1 MRKAHALRCGVAALA
16 LMGAAAPSGLGDV
29 KARGLNVEYE
39 AGKVRWALAAVP
51 FGTQPLPVCGAR
63 ASVTLQRMGSR
74 RVLASR
80 RWTFNACDGIRRWK
94 GLLRTR
100 LSPSDYILQGEVRQ
114 RTGDGARSSGY
125 GVTFTVS

>member
-1 MRKAHALRCGVAALA
+1 MRKAHALCCGVAALA
-16 LMGAAAPSGLGDV
+16 LVGAAAPSGLGDV
-29 KARGLNVEYE
+29 KARGLNAQYE

-51 FGTQPLPVCGAR
+51 FGTQPVPVCGAR

-74 RVLASR
+74 RVLASK

-94 GLLRTR
+94 GLLRIELR
-100 LSPSDYILQGEVRQ
+100 PGDYAVQGEITQ
-114 RTGDGARSSGY
+114 RTRNGERSSGY